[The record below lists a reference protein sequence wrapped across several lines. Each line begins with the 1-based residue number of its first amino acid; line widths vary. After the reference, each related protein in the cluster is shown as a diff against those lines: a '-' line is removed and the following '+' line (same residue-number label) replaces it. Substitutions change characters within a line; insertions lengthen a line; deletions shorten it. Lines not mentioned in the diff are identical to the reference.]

1 MQFAGVIFSGM
12 NKDEFTK
19 RTGELQALVDRA
31 VEKTLADFADKRLT
45 AKQLAITVVDL
56 QRADQPVSAGYRQV
70 EPTYPASIVKMFYLA
85 AAHRWMEDGRLADT
99 AELRRAMKDMIVD
112 SGNEA
117 TAYVLDVLSGTTSGP
132 ELSPVEMAQW
142 IERREAVNRYF
153 AAQRYAGINVS
164 KKTWGEGPYGRD
176 QQVLEEYKSP
186 RNFLTTEAT
195 ARLLA
200 EIATGK
206 CVTAK
211 RSGEM
216 MALLKRDQTRT
227 DNADRQA
234 TEFIGPAL
242 PAGAKLWS
250 KGGWMSAVRHD
261 AAYVELPNGAKFVL
275 VIFTA
280 GHSEN
285 KDLIAAVA
293 RPIVEGFGTG
303 RF

>member
-1 MQFAGVIFSGM
+1 M

-19 RTGELQALVDRA
+19 QAAGLQALVDRS
-31 VEKTLADFADKRLT
+31 VEKVLADFADKRLT
-45 AKQLAITVVDL
+45 AKQLAISLVDL
-56 QRADQPVSAGYRQV
+56 RQADQPVSAGYRQA
-70 EPTYPASIVKMFYLA
+70 EPTYPASIVKLFYLA
-85 AAHRWMEDGRLADT
+85 AAHRWLEDGCLADT
-99 AELRRAMKDMIVD
+99 AELRRALQDMIVH

-117 TAYVLDVLSGTTSGP
+117 TGYVMDLLTGTTSGP
-132 ELSPVEMAQW
+132 ELSPAEMAQW

-153 AAQRYAGINVS
+153 AAQGYTGINVN

-186 RNFLTTEAT
+186 RNFLTAEAT
-195 ARLLA
+195 ARLLT
-200 EIATGK
+200 EMATGK
-206 CVTAK
+206 CVTTK
-211 RSGEM
+211 RSEEM
-216 MALLKRDQTRT
+216 MALMKRDQTRT

-234 TEFIGPAL
+234 TEFIAPGL

-261 AAYVELPNGAKFVL
+261 ATYLELPNGAKFVL

-280 GHSEN
+280 GHSEK

-293 RPIVEGFGTG
+293 RPIIEGFNSG
-303 RF
+303 RL

>member
-1 MQFAGVIFSGM
+1 M

-19 RTGELQALVDRA
+19 QAAGLQALVDRS
-31 VEKTLADFADKRLT
+31 VEKVLADFADKRLT
-45 AKQLAITVVDL
+45 AKQLAISLVDL
-56 QRADQPVSAGYRQV
+56 RQADQPVSAGYRQA
-70 EPTYPASIVKMFYLA
+70 EPTYPASIVKLFYLA
-85 AAHRWMEDGRLADT
+85 AAHRWLEDGCLADT
-99 AELRRAMKDMIVD
+99 AELRRALQDMIVH

-117 TAYVLDVLSGTTSGP
+117 TGYVMDLLTGTTSGP
-132 ELSPVEMAQW
+132 ELSPAEMAQW

-153 AAQRYAGINVS
+153 AAQGYTGINVS

-186 RNFLTTEAT
+186 RNFLTTAAT

-206 CVTAK
+206 CVSAK
-211 RSGEM
+211 RSEEM
-216 MALLKRDQTRT
+216 MDLMKRDQTRT
-227 DNADRQA
+227 DTADRQA

-280 GHSEN
+280 GHSEK

-293 RPIVEGFGTG
+293 RPIIEGFNSG
-303 RF
+303 RL

>member
-1 MQFAGVIFSGM
+1 MK
-12 NKDEFTK
+12 KDELTK
-19 RTGELQALVDRA
+19 RAGELQALVDRA

-45 AKQLAITVVDL
+45 VKQLAISVVDL
-56 QRADQPVSAGYRQV
+56 QTADQPVSAGYRQA
-70 EPTYPASIVKMFYLA
+70 EPTYPASIVKLFYLA
-85 AAHRWMEDGRLADT
+85 AAHRWLEDGCLADT
-99 AELRRAMKDMIVD
+99 AELRRALKDMIVH

-117 TAYVLDVLSGTTSGP
+117 TGYVLDLLTGTTSGP
-132 ELSPVEMAQW
+132 ELSPVVMADW

-153 AAQRYAGINVS
+153 AAQGYTGINVS

-200 EIATGK
+200 EMATGR
-206 CVTAK
+206 CVSGK

-234 TEFIGPAL
+234 TEFIAPAL

-250 KGGWMSAVRHD
+250 KGGWMSTVRHD
-261 AAYVELPNGAKFVL
+261 ATYVELPNGAKFVL

-280 GHSEN
+280 GHSEK

-293 RPIVEGFGTG
+293 RPIVEGFSTG
-303 RF
+303 HL

>member
-1 MQFAGVIFSGM
+1 M

-19 RTGELQALVDRA
+19 QDAGLQALVDRA

-45 AKQLAITVVDL
+45 GRQLAISVLDL
-56 QRADQPVSAGYRQV
+56 QRPEQPVSAGYRQA
-70 EPTYPASIVKMFYLA
+70 ESTYPASIVKMFYLA
-85 AAHRWMEDGRLADT
+85 AVHRWMEDGMLADT

-117 TAYVLDVLSGTTSGP
+117 TAYVLDVLTGTTSGP
-132 ELSPVEMAQW
+132 ELSPSEMAQW
-142 IERREAVNRYF
+142 MERREVVNRYF
-153 AAQRYAGINVS
+153 AALGYTGINVS

-176 QQVLEEYKSP
+176 QQVLEEYRSP
-186 RNFLTTEAT
+186 RNFLTTAAT
-195 ARLLA
+195 GRLLA

-206 CVTAK
+206 CVSAK
-211 RSGEM
+211 RSEEM
-216 MALLKRDQTRT
+216 MDLMKRDQTRT
-227 DNADRQA
+227 DTADRQA

-280 GHSEN
+280 GHSEK

-293 RPIVEGFGTG
+293 RPIVEGFNSG